1 VRVICLDSFTAFE
14 SRRQEISDQLPSGAL
29 QELLTEFAPEPLPVN
44 VVQGPAD
51 PLPLKVRCFLD
62 WIAPRLRAQMAR

>member
-1 VRVICLDSFTAFE
+1 V
-14 SRRQEISDQLPSGAL
+14 L

-44 VVQGPAD
+44 VIHAQAD

-62 WIAPRLRAQMAR
+62 WIVPRLRAQMAH